1 MISVFTAIAAT
12 IILFWLGRILIPDEP
27 ILVAGGALFLG
38 LLIRRF
44 VEKKWRKRHKQTENF
59 DIFPNLRLKALEQW
73 GIQKGQQYKDLKKI
87 VLFDPPLKYP
97 LDVNYILYFDFD
109 TSTSEGK
116 NSEKHFNE
124 NNAFQINSILDNGFQ
139 EVYRNK
145 VNSDFR
151 DEWFLTI
158 VRYSGFDDD
167 YSWII
172 YQKDNG

>member
-1 MISVFTAIAAT
+1 MLSVFTAIAAT
-12 IILFWLGRILIPDEP
+12 IILFWLGRILIPDDP
-27 ILVAGGALFLG
+27 ILVAGGALILG
-38 LLIRRF
+38 FIIRRF
-44 VEKKWRKRHKQTENF
+44 VDKIWRKRHKQQESF
-59 DIFPNLRLKALEQW
+59 DIFPNLKLSALKQW
-73 GIQKGQQYKDLKKI
+73 GLQKGQQYRYLKKI

-158 VRYSGFDDD
+158 VRYSGFNDD
-167 YSWII
+167 YSWVI